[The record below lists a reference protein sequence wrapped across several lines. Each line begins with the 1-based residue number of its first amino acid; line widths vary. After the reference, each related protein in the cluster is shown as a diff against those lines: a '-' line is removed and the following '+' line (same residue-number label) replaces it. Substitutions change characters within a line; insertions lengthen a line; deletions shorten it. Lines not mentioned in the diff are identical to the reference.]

1 MATNKKLELNT
12 KYLLFTKYN
21 TIPGLEVEVVG
32 LINQQE
38 AKDLPFSITNLAIN
52 EKVVDSED
60 TDVYLIDQLYFKCI
74 YKDEDNNETI
84 YLVWDDIIDEIR
96 TTRLSVQYKYN
107 LLLDVDTGIDVSL
120 NTVIESVASYIG
132 TNFGPNIRPTITSL
146 GIVSDELTTDDILN
160 QYKEQLEICKTVL
173 NKLAS
178 LKQIETLI
186 NYFAKDDM
194 IEKIKTMS
202 DQLTNIQD
210 TMGTISDLIS

>member
-32 LINQQE
+32 LINYQE
-38 AKDLPFSITNLAIN
+38 AEDLPFSITNLAIN

-60 TDVYLIDQLYFKCI
+60 TDAYLKDQLYFKCI

-132 TNFGPNIRPTITSL
+132 TNFGSNIRPTITSL
-146 GIVSDELTTDDILN
+146 GIVSEELTRDDILN